1 MPTPLDDIKRQVA
14 IANRVLSAM
23 GLATGHR
30 LSLGHASM
38 RVPGRPD
45 QFVVKGR
52 GYALDA
58 LPAMRPENMILC
70 DIEGNKVIDGY
81 TVSVTVAV
89 LDSSALRPSALP
101 TGVTGGTEADWRAAE
116 ELTASLLD

>member
-1 MPTPLDDIKRQVA
+1 MTGILEDVKRQVA

-38 RVPGRPD
+38 RVPGKPD

-52 GYALDA
+52 GYKLDA
-58 LPAMRPENMILC
+58 LPAMLPENMILC
-70 DIEGNKVIDGY
+70 DTEGHMLDGPPGS
-81 TVSVTVAV
+81 TPG
-89 LDSSALRPSALP
+89 LRI
-101 TGVTGGTEADWRAAE
+101 RR
-116 ELTASLLD
+116 